1 MKHHSLR
8 NKALLER
15 LTKQYSK
22 GEVEESF
29 FGDLMRGRIG
39 KQQRK
44 MAKLPNPEIDYERL
58 ASLGDEDDFDDVTK
72 IISAPDELDDFND
85 ATEEFDADA
94 TEILPAPD
102 SSEIETSADNLK
114 RTFETQSEK
123 LENLKNQIIALMIA
137 SGVSREQKIFTDT
150 EKAMNDA
157 IKSLDITDSEAKT
170 AVSRDGAQQLSL
182 ALN

>member
-1 MKHHSLR
+1 MKRHSLR

-22 GEVEESF
+22 GEVEEGL

-72 IISAPDELDDFND
+72 IISAPDELDDFS
-85 ATEEFDADA
+85 DA

-182 ALN
+182 F